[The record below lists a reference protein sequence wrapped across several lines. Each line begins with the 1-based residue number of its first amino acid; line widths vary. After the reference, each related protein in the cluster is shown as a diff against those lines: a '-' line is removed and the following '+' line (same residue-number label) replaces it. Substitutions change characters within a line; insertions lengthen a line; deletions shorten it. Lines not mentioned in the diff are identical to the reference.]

1 MTSCRQIGSELCY
14 TTHWSNISVSCL
26 TPALSAGTHTL
37 VLSADGFGAAAR
49 EVEYVLQVT
58 SASATQGSVKGG
70 TLVRLDGTGFSS
82 DCSRL
87 KVKLGQ
93 VYECEVLQ
101 CSDEALTCITRP
113 ITTNHRIV
121 NVGTSSETVS
131 WYPRVLEVVEGD
143 SVTWQWSKVSENSQ
157 LQYGVCEVAS
167 PVDNCEDADGSG
179 FFSGTQTAA
188 GSFTVAFPQQGIH
201 YYAGPTL
208 PGGVVMRGQV
218 NVVRP
223 PHQALR
229 MAVLLGDKEA
239 TYQVAGSQVVNM
251 SGCDPILEMPLDGC
265 DLPDLT
271 TPENG
276 YLYFHFHTCHT
287 PVVSALASSTT
298 HTVKGLSGL
307 QVVGGDSLTI
317 TGSGFGDLACQVEVS
332 VGEAS
337 CSVTSA
343 SDTSVTCDLDDLDN
357 LRSGAYLPIT
367 VKAINRGIAVTDIAG
382 YSSEGRVVVVPQ
394 VSSLSPLEGS
404 LGGSTL
410 LTISGSSLQGLVAS
424 PVVLVGGQTCVVQ
437 SVSSTTVTCLTPPS
451 TSATVATFTLTVA
464 GVPAKM
470 DTLTFTYSEA
480 LTPVVTS
487 MAVQGEEVT
496 LSGHNFGSDNT
507 KVTITLVQQSVPHGC
522 REVPQEEEKED
533 LMVEE
538 REEWWWWC

>member
-1 MTSCRQIGSELCY
+1 MTLGGKKCVVISGGPTEVTCTVPAGQLCIIRKKAHVAFHLLRHIIYIDCKHDWSRGTNFGTSGSVHIGSELCY

-70 TLVRLDGTGFSS
+70 TLVRLGGTGFSS
-82 DCSRL
+82 DCSCL

-157 LQYGVCEVAS
+157 LQYRVCEVAS
-167 PVDNCEDADGSG
+167 PVDNCEDADDSG
-179 FFSGTQTAA
+179 FFSGTQTVA

-229 MAVLLGDKEA
+229 MAALLGDKEA

-251 SGCDPILEMPLDGC
+251 SGCDPILEMPLDRC

-307 QVVGGDSLTI
+307 QVVGGDSL
-317 TGSGFGDLACQVEVS
+317 SPSLDQAL
-332 VGEAS
+332 
-337 CSVTSA
+337 VTW
-343 SDTSVTCDLDDLDN
+343 
-357 LRSGAYLPIT
+357 
-367 VKAINRGIAVTDIAG
+367 
-382 YSSEGRVVVVPQ
+382 
-394 VSSLSPLEGS
+394 
-404 LGGSTL
+404 
-410 LTISGSSLQGLVAS
+410 
-424 PVVLVGGQTCVVQ
+424 
-437 SVSSTTVTCLTPPS
+437 
-451 TSATVATFTLTVA
+451 
-464 GVPAKM
+464 PA
-470 DTLTFTYSEA
+470 
-480 LTPVVTS
+480 
-487 MAVQGEEVT
+487 
-496 LSGHNFGSDNT
+496 
-507 KVTITLVQQSVPHGC
+507 
-522 REVPQEEEKED
+522 R
-533 LMVEE
+533 
-538 REEWWWWC
+538 